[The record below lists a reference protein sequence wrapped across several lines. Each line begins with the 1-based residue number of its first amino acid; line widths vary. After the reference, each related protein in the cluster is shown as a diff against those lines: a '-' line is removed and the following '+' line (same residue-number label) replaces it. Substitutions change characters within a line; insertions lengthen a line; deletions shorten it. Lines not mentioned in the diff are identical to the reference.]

1 MAGSVGHARTGPI
14 RWTRVTRFYSIT
26 LLVTAAFVAAF
37 RVRGGVW
44 QSPFGT
50 LVMNLCMLIPGT
62 VACLLLRVVFGERLA
77 PALGWRRPG
86 WRWLFVAWG
95 LAALVMVLS
104 LALALALPGVRYS
117 PELEGLATF
126 GATPADVAALRTRV
140 AGVPGGAFVALL
152 AQGLLLG
159 PTLSLVGGLGEELGW
174 RGFLHREL
182 EPLDFWQ
189 RSLLTGLLW
198 GIWHLPAVLLGYGYP
213 RHPFLGS
220 ALLLGLT
227 QILAPIYG
235 RLRERSGSVFV
246 PAVFHGTSSAT
257 SVVAVAFVAGGS
269 ELATG
274 FTGLAGLAAS
284 ALVGGLFLFA
294 TRTPR

>member
-1 MAGSVGHARTGPI
+1 
-14 RWTRVTRFYSIT
+14 
-26 LLVTAAFVAAF
+26 
-37 RVRGGVW
+37 
-44 QSPFGT
+44 
-50 LVMNLCMLIPGT
+50 MNLCMLIPGA
-62 VACLLLRVVFGERLA
+62 VGCLLVRFVFGEAVA
-77 PALGWRRPG
+77 PTLGLRRPAF
-86 WRWLFVAWG
+86 RWLFVAWG

-104 LALALALPGVRYS
+104 LVLALGLPDVHYS

-126 GATPADVAALRTRV
+126 GATSADVAALRARI

-159 PTLSLVGGLGEELGW
+159 PTLSLIGGLGEELGW
-174 RGFLHREL
+174 RGFLYREL
-182 EPLDFWQ
+182 ETLDRWR

-213 RHPFLGS
+213 HHPLLGC

-227 QILAPIYG
+227 QILAPIYE
-235 RLRERSGSVFV
+235 RLRERSGSVFS

-257 SVVAVAFVAGGS
+257 SVVAVAFVGGGS

-284 ALVGGLFLFA
+284 ALVGGVFLLA
-294 TRTPR
+294 TRA